1 MGLIQRL
8 LYWFKEVSRRFSQA
22 LSRVDE
28 ALTHHLGEHW
38 LSLAVKALLTP
49 LWRLS
54 EAVMQ
59 FYITVLVEPQV
70 NPIKHFPIVTIGHK
84 IMLPFLPA
92 ITGTLL
98 TVTDSFMP
106 KLIAFPLVTV
116 TIMLLPGLFGF
127 LVWELKENWKLYQ
140 ANHAQALASA
150 AYGGEPAANGRSG
163 ISIEPAIVGEH
174 GETLRGLLT
183 RGFHGGALPKGFDR
197 LRRVLRAELRDQA
210 PYLKRLRVGQRRLM
224 ELEHALSVFV
234 ERELAFALRE
244 RTRDPSCTLHRIVTG
259 TPRMATNLVA
269 LTVDIYPDPARDPA
283 AGTPEAGA
291 PIRLQSGIWRAAP
304 RLGLELRLSGRQDR
318 LGRRCWQ
325 MIDEDL
331 RLFIQRTGADPAIDG
346 RDALAV
352 LPA

>member
-1 MGLIQRL
+1 LIQQL
-8 LYWFKEVSRRFSQA
+8 LYWFKEISRRFSQA

-38 LSLAVKALLTP
+38 LSLGIKALLTP

-92 ITGTLL
+92 ITSGLL

-106 KLIAFPLVTV
+106 KLIAFPLVTI

-140 ANHAQALASA
+140 ANHGRALAGDDPPEAVRLA
-150 AYGGEPAANGRSG
+150 ATA
-163 ISIEPAIVGEH
+163 IEPASVGDH

-183 RGFHGGALPKGFDR
+183 RGFHGGALPKAFDR
-197 LRRVLRAELRDQA
+197 LRRVIRAELRDQA
-210 PYLKRLRVGQRRLM
+210 AYPKRLRIGQRRLQ
-224 ELEHALSVFV
+224 ELEHTLAVFID
-234 ERELAFALRE
+234 RELAFALRE
-244 RTRDPSCTLHRIVTG
+244 RTRDPTCTLYRIATG
-259 TPRMATNLVA
+259 TPRLATNLVA
-269 LTVDIYPDPARDPA
+269 LTIDIYPDPARDPA
-283 AGTPEAGA
+283 AGTADAGK
-291 PIRLQSGIWRAAP
+291 PLTLQLCIWRRTP
-304 RLGLELRLSGRQDR
+304 RLGLEINVSGRLDR
-318 LGRRCWQ
+318 LGRRCWG
-325 MIDEDL
+325 MIEEDL
-331 RLFIQRTGADPAIDG
+331 RLFGQRADADPTLDG
-346 RDALAV
+346 RDAFRV
-352 LPA
+352 LPR